1 MAQRWFLRPKAT
13 PRGDRAESGAAGPGL
28 GGAGRGSEQG
38 HRRPPAALSTYPHHR
53 GWRLGPASAGNGREA
68 PQNVPTGSR
77 VSLSKTRDCPNSG
90 EADEVHIGVVVHNS
104 GSPNP
109 GSEILA
115 PGCRRQKGKWL
126 LPLLKTLCLGVFSC
140 QMELVM
146 VLTSQGCY

>member
-1 MAQRWFLRPKAT
+1 MFRILVVDDEKNIRFLLRET
-13 PRGDRAESGAAGPGL
+13 LLLEGYTVL
-28 GGAGRGSEQG
+28 
-38 HRRPPAALSTYPHHR
+38 L
-53 GWRLGPASAGNGREA
+53 AGNGREA
-68 PQNVPTGSR
+68 PQKVPTGSR

-126 LPLLKTLCLGVFSC
+126 LPLLKTLCA
-140 QMELVM
+140 LV
-146 VLTSQGCY
+146 SSIAKWS